1 MDVCVCV
8 CVCVVEENGF
18 FVSQKQKR
26 NKYRKKRKWKLFLL
40 FLALEEGEAY
50 FKSMIFFSIHV
61 FVFFK
66 VQVVFSGYEKLE
78 GLQGGEGTSALSYL
92 AVKAGDGAFT

>member
-1 MDVCVCV
+1 
-8 CVCVVEENGF
+8 
-18 FVSQKQKR
+18 
-26 NKYRKKRKWKLFLL
+26 
-40 FLALEEGEAY
+40 
-50 FKSMIFFSIHV
+50 MIFFSIHV